1 MVEKPYIAPEI
12 KKILLIGTG
21 GTGGFVA
28 QGLAKMIAGYRLNL
42 DVALIDP
49 DIVEEKNRFR
59 QNFMPWEVGCSKAEA
74 LALRLNQQYGLCFS
88 AHVCT
93 GEEHR
98 QKHGCGR
105 NETLC
110 VTCVDKIAPRK
121 FLKDSPLWLDSG
133 NDLDFGQVIFGT
145 TGVKGSC
152 SPELKVWDDTPFVKH
167 LPNAYLKAG
176 LRGKKD
182 SSKATASC
190 ADNPFSEQGC
200 FINEIAAQAV
210 LTIMHQLLIVG
221 QVTTPGIWFS
231 SSKGRWTP
239 GRITKDY
246 FRF

>member
-1 MVEKPYIAPEI
+1 MTEKPYIVPEI
-12 KKILLIGTG
+12 SKVVLIGTG
-21 GTGGFVA
+21 GTGGYVA
-28 QGLAKMIAGYRLNL
+28 QGLAKMVAGYRLDL
-42 DVALIDP
+42 DIALVDP
-49 DIVEEKNRFR
+49 DTIEEKNRFR

-74 LALRLNQQYGLCFS
+74 LALRLNQQYGLGFS
-88 AHVCT
+88 AHVTT
-93 GEEHR
+93 GEEYC
-98 QKHGCGR
+98 KKTYR
-105 NETLC
+105 NSCLY

-133 NDLDFGQVIFGT
+133 NDLDFGQVIFGS
-145 TGVKGSC
+145 TGNMSDC
-152 SPELKVWDDTPFVKH
+152 SAELKAWENTPFVRH

-176 LRGKKD
+176 LKGKKD
-182 SSKATASC
+182 SRKNTPSC